1 MKDSNLQQ
9 YWATLPPTELIG
21 VLSNKVDDFDRY
33 IDTSGRWVNFRDLYY
48 NYFLVNEQNYLFPTY
63 GADGFKR
70 ININHFRAILR
81 HLLSLITAQR
91 VSPIPVAIN
100 SDYKSQSQV
109 DFCKNILNYVEKEK
123 RLEDVYEQATEIAL
137 LMGCSYV
144 SREWDATLG
153 DVYGSDPV
161 TGTTKTKGD
170 FVISTYNPLDV
181 IFDYSST
188 SWEDCNWYVLRKYF
202 NRWDIINKFPQYAEQ
217 IKAVSTPITV
227 KRHRLGHLVNEDN
240 QDLIPM
246 YTFYHKKTASLPGGR
261 ATIFID
267 GNVALFDGE
276 LPYKRV
282 PISRIA
288 ADKQLNTPF
297 PYTVAMD
304 LLPIQKVYNA
314 LCSTVT
320 TNQAAF
326 GVQNILIPREASV
339 ALTQLTEGLNA
350 IYYDPSVTQ
359 GAKPEPLNLLST
371 SAEIFKWIE
380 YLEKKMGQISG
391 VNDTIQGNPE
401 ANLKSGTALAFVAS
415 QALTFISPLARSYN
429 SLMEETW
436 TGVIDILKEFA
447 TTPRLILISGINNRS
462 LARQFVGDDIADI
475 DRVIVEAGNPLMN
488 TLAGRL
494 QIAQELMN
502 SGVLNKEEYFTVLRT
517 GQLEPIYAYERAE
530 LMSIKAGLED
540 LQNGKQ
546 VIALTTDNHPLWMR
560 ELLTLLSD
568 PEVRRQGN
576 SPIVKNTLDLFMQ
589 HDQMWAQISQN
600 NPAILAVQ
608 NIPPRPQAQQPAP
621 QGANDK
627 ISISVN
633 YADLPPVAKAAL
645 DAKMGLPDAPPN
657 GAPGMP
663 VPPPAAGNPGNP
675 PPPPGHPGQ
684 QTNPKGSKVSGAP
697 HLPDVIQNAPAND
710 KANAPAVPGMPVL
723 PKGSPQINQDAFKNM
738 QQNLPPQLPH

>member
-1 MKDSNLQQ
+1 MQKSTSYDQ
-9 YWATLPPTELIG
+9 YWATLPPLELIG
-21 VLSNKVDDFDRY
+21 QLEDKVDDFDRY
-33 IDTSGRWVNFRDLYY
+33 IDMSGRWVNWRDLYY

-70 ININHFRAILR
+70 ININHFRALLR

-91 VSPIPVAIN
+91 ISPIPVAVN
-100 SDYKSQSQV
+100 SDYKSQAQV

-123 RLEDVYEQATEIAL
+123 RLEDTYENATEIAL
-137 LMGCSYV
+137 LMGCAYV

-153 DVYGSDPV
+153 DVYGTDPDS
-161 TGTTKTKGD
+161 GMQKTKGD
-170 FVISTYNPLDV
+170 FVISTYNPLDC
-181 IFDYSST
+181 IFDYSSS
-188 SWEDCNWYVLRKYF
+188 SWEECNWYVLRKYF
-202 NRWDIINKFPQYAEQ
+202 NRWDLISKFPQYADQ
-217 IKAVSTPITV
+217 IKTASTPVTV

-240 QDLIPM
+240 QDLIPL
-246 YTFYHKKTASLPGGR
+246 YTFYHKRTASLPNGR

-267 GNVALFDGE
+267 GDVCLFDGE

-282 PISRIA
+282 PVSRIA
-288 ADKQLNTPF
+288 SDKQLNSPF

-326 GVQNILIPREASV
+326 GVQNILIPREASI

-371 SAEIFKWIE
+371 GAEIFKWIE
-380 YLEKKMGQISG
+380 YLEQKMAQISG

-415 QALTFISPLARSYN
+415 QALTFISPLSRSYN

-436 TGVIDILKEFA
+436 TGIIDILKEFA
-447 TTPRLILISGINNRS
+447 TTPRLILISGVNNRS
-462 LARQFVGDDIADI
+462 LAKEFTGEDIADI
-475 DRVIVEAGNPLMN
+475 DRVIVEAGNPLTN
-488 TLAGRL
+488 TLPGRMQL
-494 QIAQELMN
+494 AQELMN
-502 SGVLNKEEYFTVLRT
+502 AGVMTKEEYFTVLRT
-517 GQLEPIYAYERAE
+517 GQIEPLYAYERAE

-568 PEVRRQGN
+568 PEIRRQPN
-576 SPIVKNTLDLFMQ
+576 SPIVTNTLNLFLE
-589 HDQMWAQISQN
+589 HDKMWGDITIS
-600 NPAILAVQ
+600 NPAMLAIQ
-608 NIPPRPQAQQPAP
+608 NIPPRPMPAP
-621 QGANDK
+621 PTPPPGADDR
-627 ISISVN
+627 VN
-633 YADLPPVAKAAL
+633 ITVNFKDLPPQAQAELADKI
-645 DAKMGLPDAPPN
+645 GLPVGPPQGQQPPQSAPVGAPPV
-657 GAPGMP
+657 PGK
-663 VPPPAAGNPGNP
+663 
-675 PPPPGHPGQ
+675 
-684 QTNPKGSKVSGAP
+684 QTNPNGSKVAGAP
-697 HLPDVIQNAPAND
+697 HLPNVAQNAPGNDAAN
-710 KANAPAVPGMPVL
+710 KPAVAGMPNL
-723 PKGSPQINQDAFKNM
+723 PKGSPDSTQAAY
-738 QQNLPPQLPH
+738 QQLQNSMPQQPPMPGRG

>member
-1 MKDSNLQQ
+1 MSTDNKDQ
-9 YWATLPPTELIG
+9 YWASLDPIQLIG
-21 VLSNKVDDFDRY
+21 VLADKVDDFDRH
-33 IDTSGRWVNFRDLYY
+33 IDMSGRWISWRDIYY

-70 ININHFRAILR
+70 LNINHFRSILR
-81 HLLSLITAQR
+81 HLLSLVTSQR
-91 VSPIPVAIN
+91 VAPIPVAVN
-100 SDYKSQSQV
+100 SDYKSQAQV

-123 RLEDVYEQATEIAL
+123 RLEDVYENATEIAL
-137 LMGCSYV
+137 LMGCAYV

-153 DVYGSDPV
+153 DVYGNDPV
-161 TGTTKTKGD
+161 TGKTQTKGD

-202 NRWDIINKFPQYAEQ
+202 NRWDLINKFPQYADQ
-217 IKAVSTPITV
+217 LKNVSTSVTV
-227 KRHRLGHLVNEDN
+227 KRHRLGHLVNEDSP
-240 QDLIPM
+240 DLIPL
-246 YTFYHKKTASLPGGR
+246 YTFYHKKTSSLPAGR
-261 ATIFID
+261 ATIFVD
-267 GNVALFDGE
+267 GNVCLFDGD

-288 ADKQLNTPF
+288 SDRQINTPF

-314 LCSTVT
+314 LCSTIT

-326 GVQNILIPREASV
+326 GVQNILIPINSSFS
-339 ALTQLTEGLNA
+339 LTQLTEGLNA
-350 IYYDPSVTQ
+350 MYYDPLTTN
-359 GAKPEPLNLLST
+359 GAEPKALELLK
-371 SAEIFKWIE
+371 SAPEIFKWIE
-380 YLEKKMGQISG
+380 YLEQKMAQISG

-436 TGVIDILKEFA
+436 TGIIDILKEFA
-447 TTPRLILISGINNRS
+447 TTPRLVLISGVNNRS
-462 LARQFVGDDIADI
+462 LAKEFTGDDIADV

-502 SGVLNKEEYFTVLRT
+502 SGLLNKEEYFTVLRT
-517 GQLEPIYAYERAE
+517 GQIEPMYAYERAE

-576 SPIVKNTLDLFMQ
+576 SPVVKNTLDLFMK
-589 HDQMWAQISQN
+589 HDQMWQQITQT

-608 NIPPRPQAQQPAP
+608 NIPPRPSPQQPPAP
-621 QGANDK
+621 GANVK
-627 ISISVN
+627 TSISVN
-633 YADLPPVAKAAL
+633 YADLPPQVRAEL
-645 DAKMGLPDAPPN
+645 DAKMGLPDQPQQPAP
-657 GAPGMP
+657 GAPQVP
-663 VPPPAAGNPGNP
+663 VTPPPG
-675 PPPPGHPGQ
+675 GHPGQ
-684 QTNPKGSKVSGAP
+684 QTNPKGSKVPGAP
-697 HLPDVIQNAPAND
+697 NLPGVIQNVPGND
-710 KANAPAVPGMPVL
+710 ASKTPPIPGMPNM
-723 PKGSPQINQDAFKNM
+723 PKGSPQMNIDAHNQM
-738 QQNLPPQLPH
+738 QQNMQRPQGI